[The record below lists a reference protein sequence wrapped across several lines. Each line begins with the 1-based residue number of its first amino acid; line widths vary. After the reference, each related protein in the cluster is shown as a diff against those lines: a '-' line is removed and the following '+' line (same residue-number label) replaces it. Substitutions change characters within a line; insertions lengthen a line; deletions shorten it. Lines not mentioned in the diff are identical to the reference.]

1 MNNENKV
8 DKMRRPGTRRLV
20 QLYAALLYNANLKGF
35 IDGHIYTGNLKAT
48 CVPGFNCYSCPGAIA
63 SCPLGSLQNAL
74 NAAGHTAPWYV
85 LGILALFG
93 VILGR
98 TICGWICPLG
108 LIQELLHKIPT
119 PKIRK
124 SHITRKLSY
133 LKYVFLAVF
142 VVAIPL
148 IYGVGKGIILPGFC
162 KFICPAGTFEGA
174 VGLLQNPANAT
185 SFYQLGAVF
194 TNKWVIMLVI
204 GLACV
209 FCYRTFCRFIC
220 PLGAIYG
227 FFNRFALTGVKVNPD
242 RCNGCGLCVMKCQM
256 DIKHVGDHECISCGK
271 CIDTCAQGAI
281 SLKCGKI
288 TLKGPEIGKNADPE
302 PVVQKRKKIGRILWG
317 VAIAV
322 LVFAVCWFNFIEPA
336 LEKADEPAAAAV
348 VTEQAA
354 VETGSAETEAGPE
367 TAVEATAET
376 ASESSAK
383 PEAAAETASES
394 TAQAAAKPATEPAA
408 NLPVGSAEGNLLPDF
423 STDLLNG
430 GDFRLSDHRGHVVI
444 LNFWGTTCAPCIAE
458 LPDFEKLKVAYPDVE
473 ILAIHAKAGAKKAKD
488 FLADKGWDH
497 LDFATDS
504 KEKGIMTLL
513 NVSEA
518 LPSTIVLNPQ
528 GVVTYHAQAPL
539 SYEKLEALYKQA
551 LADGQG
557 KAAGAVTEAAPEAA
571 PGTAAEPAA
580 ETAAE
585 TKPTAETAAETAA
598 EPAAETAP
606 ESTAEAAAKP
616 AAEPAANLP
625 VGSAEGNLLPDF
637 TTDLLNGGDFKL
649 SDHRGHVVILNF
661 WGTTC
666 APCVEE
672 LPYYEKLKVAY
683 PDVEILAIHAKAG
696 AKKAKDFLA
705 DKGWDHLDFATDSKE
720 KGIMKLLNVSE
731 ALPSTIVLN
740 PQGVVT
746 YHAQAPLNYEKLEAL
761 YKAALSV

>member
-1 MNNENKV
+1 MDKTMNNENKALAN
-8 DKMRRPGTRRLV
+8 KKPENKREKIQRPGTRRLV

-48 CVPGFNCYSCPGAIA
+48 CVPGFNCYSCPGAVA

-93 VILGR
+93 AILGR

-142 VVAIPL
+142 VIAIPL

-162 KFICPAGTFEGA
+162 KYICPAGTFEGA
-174 VGLLQNPANAT
+174 VGLLQNPVNAT

-204 GLACV
+204 GLACI

-227 FFNRFALTGVKVNPD
+227 FFNRFALTGVKVNPE

-271 CIDTCAQGAI
+271 CINTCAQGAI

-302 PVVQKRKKIGRILWG
+302 PVIRKRKKIGRIIWG

-348 VTEQAA
+348 VTEQAT
-354 VETGSAETEAGPE
+354 VETGSTVTEAGSE
-367 TAVEATAET
+367 TKESGTEESEIKETKNSQAV
-376 ASESSAK
+376 
-383 PEAAAETASES
+383 AAD
-394 TAQAAAKPATEPAA
+394 
-408 NLPVGSAEGNLLPDF
+408 LPVGSAEGNLLPDF

-430 GDFRLSDHRGHVVI
+430 SDFKLSDHRGHVVI

-458 LPDFEKLKVAYPDVE
+458 LPDFEKLKVTYPDVE
-473 ILAIHAKAGAKKAKD
+473 ILAIHARAGAKKAKE
-488 FLADKGWDH
+488 FLEDKGWDH

-504 KEKGIMTLL
+504 KEKGIMSLL

-539 SYEKLEALYKQA
+539 SYEKLEALYKAA
-551 LADGQG
+551 LADDQG
-557 KAAGAVTEAAPEAA
+557 KANGAVIEAASEA
-571 PGTAAEPAA
+571 
-580 ETAAE
+580 
-585 TKPTAETAAETAA
+585 TAEE
-598 EPAAETAP
+598 
-606 ESTAEAAAKP
+606 TAEAAPAA

-637 TTDLLNGGDFKL
+637 STDLLNGGDFKL

-666 APCVEE
+666 APCIAE
-672 LPYYEKLKVAY
+672 LPDYEKLKVAY

-696 AKKAKDFLA
+696 AKKAKEFLE

-746 YHAQAPLNYEKLEAL
+746 YHAQAPLSYEKLEAL
-761 YKAALSV
+761 YKAALTDDQGK